1 MTNCEK
7 FGYLSYVC
15 CEGEPEVCLEEGGH
29 HHGREEAAGPRPDD
43 DKENLQTGLGLLGQP
58 QQMPG
63 DNTPAA
69 FYGARGDGFDNMEEE
84 GDEDEEEEDMDE
96 KDDGSYSATFVSYC
110 NTT

>member
-1 MTNCEK
+1 
-7 FGYLSYVC
+7 
-15 CEGEPEVCLEEGGH
+15 
-29 HHGREEAAGPRPDD
+29 
-43 DKENLQTGLGLLGQP
+43 
-58 QQMPG
+58 MPG

-69 FYGARGDGFDNMEEE
+69 FYGARGDGYDNMEEE